1 MLADLIIKVA
11 SEFFN
16 SLEDSKYYP
25 RPSSASPR
33 LKKED
38 HIGRC
43 ERQMTYDALG
53 YRKKKLAGRAVI
65 VFDDSSWHEELTAE
79 WLRKS
84 ALLLSDSQMK
94 VKADFYGLTLGG
106 SIDGILTDIMGGKW
120 LYEHKAIN
128 HVTWERFAF
137 KGEIPYDYFC
147 QASIYLDAVRRD
159 ADDELKGGILL
170 IKNKNT
176 SQYMEFIFDYD
187 SKEDICLIKTRL
199 NSVES
204 ETEELN
210 IEVKGIV
217 KQAIL
222 KFNRV
227 ERNRKKK
234 ELPKRDYELDDDWQC
249 SYCPFSDTCWGEDY
263 EKDRKE
269 FVKITD
275 IAPDDA
281 ELLSDA
287 LKHRD
292 IRLASDK
299 IEKSVKKK
307 LRILHREHK
316 TETLVS
322 DTHISTLV
330 KTEKTERLTI
340 IKKENNAN

>member
-11 SEFFN
+11 AEHFN
-16 SLEDSKYYP
+16 SKEDSKYYP

-38 HIGRC
+38 YVGRC

-53 YRKKKLAGRAVI
+53 YRSQPLAGRAVI
-65 VFDDSSWHEELTAE
+65 VFEDSSWHEELTAE

-84 ALLLSDSQMK
+84 AFELTDSQMPVSAEFFGIK
-94 VKADFYGLTLGG
+94 LTGH
-106 SIDGILTDIMGGKW
+106 IDGILRAIDGSKY

-128 HVTWERFAF
+128 HFTWERFAF
-137 KGEIPYDYFC
+137 KDEIPYDYFC

-159 ADDELKGGILL
+159 ADDELKGAILL

-176 SQYMEFIFDYD
+176 SQYMEFVFDYD
-187 SKEDICLIKTRL
+187 SKNDICVIKTRL
-199 NSVES
+199 NSVEA
-204 ETEELN
+204 EVEELN
-210 IEVKGIV
+210 IEIKGII

-222 KFNRV
+222 KFKRV

-234 ELPKRDYELDDDWQC
+234 ELPKRDYEFEDWQC
-249 SYCPFSDTCWGEDY
+249 SYCKFTDTCWGKDY
-263 EKDRKE
+263 EKDLQE
-269 FVKITD
+269 FVDIKD
-275 IAPDDA
+275 IAPDDV
-281 ELLSDA
+281 ELLSIA
-287 LKHRD
+287 LEHRD

-316 TETLVS
+316 TKMLVS
-322 DTHISTLV
+322 ATHVSTLV
-330 KTEKTERLTI
+330 KTEKKETLTI
-340 IKKENNAN
+340 KERNKND